1 MANTTGNKYGGREK
15 GTPNKLTKEIRKI
28 LNDIVHKELEKIEEK
43 LNTLDPKQRLEIL
56 IKLMPYVLPKVE
68 SISESDSESK
78 PINWVEIK
86 SYKNN

>member
-28 LNDIVHKELEKIEEK
+28 LNYIVHKELEKVEEN
-43 LNTLDPKQRLEIL
+43 LNTLEPKQRIELL
-56 IKLMPYVLPKVE
+56 IKFIPYVLPKVE

-78 PINWVEIK
+78 PIQWVEIK
-86 SYKNN
+86 SY

>member
-28 LNDIVHKELEKIEEK
+28 LNNIVHKELEKVEEN
-43 LNTLDPKQRLEIL
+43 LNILEPKQRLEIL

-68 SISESDSESK
+68 SISESDLESK
-78 PINWVEIK
+78 PIQWVEIK
-86 SYKNN
+86 SY